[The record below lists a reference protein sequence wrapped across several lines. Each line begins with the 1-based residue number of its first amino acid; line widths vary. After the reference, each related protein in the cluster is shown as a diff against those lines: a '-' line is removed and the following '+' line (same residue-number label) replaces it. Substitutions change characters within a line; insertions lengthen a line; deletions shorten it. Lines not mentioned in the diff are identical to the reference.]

1 MAPASFSPKANVNT
15 LKGNPNLTAEEIEG
29 FKEELQNLSNLID
42 DISEKSGRPT
52 SLRENRRNLQKSLRP
67 VSKLVIASDWSLIS
81 AFLLV
86 RWKPI

>member
-1 MAPASFSPKANVNT
+1 M
-15 LKGNPNLTAEEIEG
+15 TAEDIEG

-67 VSKLVIASDWSLIS
+67 VFKIMFLVFERGKILKTLATQSNVDMVI
-81 AFLLV
+81 
-86 RWKPI
+86 RYDP